1 MEPVTAIVTALAT
14 GAAAGLKPTA
24 EKIIKDAYEGIKTLI
39 KRKRDVPVVEV
50 LEADPKSEAAKAL
63 VSEQLK
69 KSGIAEDCEIL
80 KQSQTLLELIKKH
93 APSVPETIGV
103 KFGDVDAASLTLGD
117 IISSGSGVIVEKGK
131 FSGDINITKVRAGV
145 KETEPNPT

>member
-24 EKIIKDAYEGIKTLI
+24 EKIIKDAYEGIKALI
-39 KRKRDVPVVEV
+39 KRKLDVPVVEV

-69 KSGIAEDCEIL
+69 KSGIAEDNEIL
-80 KQSQTLLELIKKH
+80 KQSQALLELIKKH

-131 FSGDINITKVRAGV
+131 FSGDINITNVRAGV
-145 KETEPNPT
+145 KETESNPT